1 MDIFRGIY
9 GFFNRSDDLDFN
21 SKRQGSSGEL
31 NLDNECIDGSSNH
44 ASSAPLSVEEVDDS
58 FESSPP
64 QLAKT
69 RREMNAVVANFF
81 VVFFMMSLP

>member
-1 MDIFRGIY
+1 MGAESVAPSLV
-9 GFFNRSDDLDFN
+9 SDAE
-21 SKRQGSSGEL
+21 SV
-31 NLDNECIDGSSNH
+31 DG
-44 ASSAPLSVEEVDDS
+44 VDDS

>member
-44 ASSAPLSVEEVDDS
+44 ASSAPLSVEEVDD
-58 FESSPP
+58 FEKLPLESISEVIPFVSVSVDNPP
-64 QLAKT
+64 IVNLQ
-69 RREMNAVVANFF
+69 
-81 VVFFMMSLP
+81 